1 MAKATSSASTTGTEN
16 RADRASAPGLV
27 RSLFRVSL
35 PRWRGG
41 RYSLSKLFF
50 NFYLLA
56 MGSFVAIAFTAD
68 FVISTAQRGITDDYA
83 RRFMHGTITLIEEE
97 LFRHPRS
104 HWDKEIKDLDSK
116 FSYKLDIVE
125 RMTLDRVLT
134 PTQVLKLDGGEI
146 AIDHD
151 GEVMYHRL
159 RNTSQVLVVGP
170 LAANRNQEITERG
183 IPLDLR
189 LRLLTWSLIGVIFGV
204 ALWFWVWPVWRDLE
218 ALRQT
223 ARALGDGHFD
233 SRSPAARSQLFA
245 PLADTLNG
253 MADRIQQLI
262 ATHKEL
268 SSGISHELRTPI
280 ARLRFALEM
289 LAETEEREERERLWA
304 MMETDLDELDNL
316 IDSSLTYARFEREA
330 PAPHFTSVR
339 FAAWLQEEIDSV
351 RLLGRQLEISVD
363 ASSLPEGLAIDL
375 DRKAMPYAIRNLLR
389 NAIKY
394 ASKRIA
400 ITAEMRDGQIM
411 IHVDDDGIGIPPE
424 EREHIF
430 SAFTRLDRSRDRST
444 GGYGLGLAIARRV
457 MELHDGTANADA
469 SPILGGA
476 RFTLSWPAHQ

>member
-1 MAKATSSASTTGTEN
+1 MAKATSSAGTTGTE
-16 RADRASAPGLV
+16 RAAGGPGLA

-83 RRFMHGTITLIEEE
+83 RRFMRGTITLIEEE

-104 HWDKEIKDLDSK
+104 QWHKEIKALDSK

-125 RMTLDRVLT
+125 RISLDRVLT
-134 PTQVLKLDGGEI
+134 PIQVDKLDAGDI

-170 LAANRNQEITERG
+170 LAASRNHELAERG

-189 LRLLTWSLIGVIFGV
+189 LRLLTWSLIGVIFGI

-223 ARALGDGHFD
+223 ARALGDGHFN
-233 SRSPAARSQLFA
+233 SRSPAARTQLFA

-289 LAETEEREERERLWA
+289 LA
-304 MMETDLDELDNL
+304 
-316 IDSSLTYARFEREA
+316 
-330 PAPHFTSVR
+330 
-339 FAAWLQEEIDSV
+339 
-351 RLLGRQLEISVD
+351 
-363 ASSLPEGLAIDL
+363 
-375 DRKAMPYAIRNLLR
+375 
-389 NAIKY
+389 
-394 ASKRIA
+394 
-400 ITAEMRDGQIM
+400 
-411 IHVDDDGIGIPPE
+411 
-424 EREHIF
+424 
-430 SAFTRLDRSRDRST
+430 
-444 GGYGLGLAIARRV
+444 
-457 MELHDGTANADA
+457 
-469 SPILGGA
+469 
-476 RFTLSWPAHQ
+476 